1 MTRDAE
7 VSPRAV
13 ATDPSTNGRTPRGR
27 FARGNPGGPGNP
39 YARRVAWLRAALID
53 AVTNEDMRDVAR
65 VLVARAKDGDVG
77 AIRELLDRTVG
88 KPQPLMD
95 TEASEPI
102 MSLTDAQIA
111 AVAQSIARP
120 PARAMHLTS
129 RLPGSSPDG

>member
-1 MTRDAE
+1 MLREALLAA
-7 VSPRAV
+7 VSVEDIRCV
-13 ATDPSTNGRTPRGR
+13 AQ
-27 FARGNPGGPGNP
+27 A
-39 YARRVAWLRAALID
+39 
-53 AVTNEDMRDVAR
+53 
-65 VLVARAKDGDVG
+65 LVARAKDGDIG